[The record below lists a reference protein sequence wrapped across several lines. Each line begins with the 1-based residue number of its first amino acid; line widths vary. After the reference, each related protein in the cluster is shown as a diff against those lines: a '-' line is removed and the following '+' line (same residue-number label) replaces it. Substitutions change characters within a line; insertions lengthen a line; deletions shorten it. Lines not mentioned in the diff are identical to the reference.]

1 MGSTSL
7 NEFSRCQA
15 TDLTAAFHQFN
26 QYTLRLEESY
36 NQLQSRVK
44 AIDAEMAH
52 TNACLREKV
61 QELDSLTKYL
71 NNLLGSIHSGVI
83 AINLKG
89 EISTFNRASEKIL
102 RLNASD
108 VVGKKVDA
116 IFKSSSDNTP
126 LLLLTLKR
134 GRNCVDVERRIETD
148 NGLIKWIESSV
159 SLIKDANDNTIG
171 AVEVFRDLSE
181 IRELETR
188 LRKADKLA
196 AIGAMSACIAHEI
209 RNPLNGIEGFS
220 ALLARDFSDSDPR
233 KKLVKNIIQGTKNL
247 NKTVTE
253 LLVFARPL
261 KLSLSHYRISEILN
275 KTLFFVAE
283 DMKQKGISGIHIV
296 KEYTLDAASDQVRC
310 DAEKLQ
316 QAFLNLCMNAV
327 QSMTQGGTLTVFTA
341 MTEDN
346 DYGDVL
352 IGIKDTGTGMKKEIV
367 DKIFDPFFTTKHEGT
382 GLGLAI
388 VNKIVEA
395 HNGKILFESLEGR
408 GTTFYIHLLRNPTC
422 DLYVFDDMFRN
433 PPLKSGLKQ
442 AQASSAITG
451 EQR

>member
-1 MGSTSL
+1 MTMESTPR
-7 NEFSRCQA
+7 NTFSRCQT

-52 TNACLREKV
+52 ANACLSGKV

-71 NNLLGSIHSGVI
+71 HSLLGSIHSGVI

-89 EISTFNRASEKIL
+89 EISTFNKAAEKIL

-108 VVGKKVDA
+108 VLGKRVDA
-116 IFKSSSDNTP
+116 ILKSSNGSAP
-126 LLLLTLKR
+126 LMLLTLKR
-134 GRNCVDVERRIETD
+134 GRNCVDVKRQIETD
-148 NGLIKWIESSV
+148 KGLSKWIESSV
-159 SLIKDANDNTIG
+159 SLIKDAHDNTIG

-261 KLSLSHYRISEILN
+261 KLSISDCRISEILN

-283 DMKQKGISGIHIV
+283 DMKQKGISGIRII
-296 KEYTLDAASDQVRC
+296 KEFTLDAASDKIRC

-327 QSMTQGGTLTVFTA
+327 QSMTQDGVLTVFTA
-341 MTEDN
+341 KTEDHN
-346 DYGDVL
+346 YGDVL
-352 IGIKDTGTGMKKEIV
+352 IGIKDTGTGIKKELV
-367 DKIFDPFFTTKHEGT
+367 GKIFDPFFTTKHEGT

-395 HNGKILFESLEGR
+395 HNGKILFESLEGS
-408 GTTFYIHLLRNPTC
+408 GTTFYTHLLKNPLC
-422 DLYVFDDMFRN
+422 DLYTLDDMFS
-433 PPLKSGLKQ
+433 K
-442 AQASSAITG
+442 TG
-451 EQR
+451 ELTAQFA

>member
-1 MGSTSL
+1 MGSTALKKS
-7 NEFSRCQA
+7 SRHQA

-36 NQLQSRVK
+36 NQLQNRVK

-52 TNACLREKV
+52 TNACLRDKV

-71 NNLLGSIHSGVI
+71 NSLLSSIHSGVI

-89 EISTFNRASEKIL
+89 EISTFNKAAEKIL
-102 RLNASD
+102 RLSASD
-108 VVGKKVDA
+108 VIGKRLDG
-116 IFKSSSDNTP
+116 IFKCSNINAP

-134 GRNCVDVERRIETD
+134 GRNCIDVKRRIETD
-148 NGLIKWIESSV
+148 KGLIKWIESSV

-181 IRELETR
+181 IRELEAR

-261 KLSLSHYRISEILN
+261 KLSLAGYRISEILN
-275 KTLFFVAE
+275 KTLFFITE
-283 DMKQKGISGIHIV
+283 DMKQKGVSGVRII
-296 KEYTLDAASDQVRC
+296 KEYTLDTALDTIRC

-327 QSMTQGGTLTVFTA
+327 QSMTQGGVLTVFTA
-341 MTEDN
+341 MAEDN
-346 DYGDVL
+346 DSGDVL
-352 IGIKDTGTGMKKEIV
+352 IGIKDTGAGIKKEIV
-367 DKIFDPFFTTKHEGT
+367 GKIFDPFFTTKHEGT

-388 VNKIVEA
+388 VNKIIEA
-395 HNGKILFESLEGR
+395 HNGKILFKSLEGR
-408 GTTFYIHLLRNPTC
+408 GTTFYVHLQRNPMC
-422 DLYVFDDMFRN
+422 DIPVFDDVFSN
-433 PPLKSGLKQ
+433 TEALA
-442 AQASSAITG
+442 AQFS
-451 EQR
+451 